1 MPWGKTTPWTRWPRV
16 FRESELGS
24 RTIVHE
30 VSLTTGEEQT
40 VGKTLIGIMWP
51 RWQTGHSRREPSTW
65 TQSGETHWSAMETP
79 VLANNNVFLSGDMM
93 QFKESFCET
102 RSTWHCNY
110 IAYCVGVV

>member
-1 MPWGKTTPWTRWPRV
+1 MMEPSMVGCTVRFSAVAQDEMWGAWLTVKGFECRGGKTTLWTRRPRV

-51 RWQTGHSRREPSTW
+51 RWQTGHSRRER
-65 TQSGETHWSAMETP
+65 P
-79 VLANNNVFLSGDMM
+79 VSLSY
-93 QFKESFCET
+93 
-102 RSTWHCNY
+102 RSR
-110 IAYCVGVV
+110 